1 MLLYK
6 DALLLNLRV
15 PKGSFWSWEMP
26 SIYRSFQ
33 VVPSFPQIPSCG
45 NSIHHKY
52 LTHDSRYL
60 FRCRKLPWAVD
71 SREMPLKHLLCRHNA
86 DTKSWSVQENG
97 PATTLNYELRRLVS
111 FRCRQQ
117 HKVPLTNTHSNT
129 DTVPWVQLLGAATV
143 FSSQSL
149 LRPSSPIRIVA
160 LILGSSCQK
169 HPWTSATFPKKT
181 PSVEKNW
188 CQKSKSLEIPHIKRA
203 SRNVISVCVSW
214 IDIPPQDQGNVT
226 TKFIKEKKHL
236 LESANLCLGIRVAPW
251 ASNSDIELGFLKG
264 SNLGFPTT
272 WIPVEGLQVSY
283 VLSA

>member
-169 HPWTSATFPKKT
+169 HPWTSATFPKKNA
-181 PSVEKNW
+181 VGWEKLM
-188 CQKSKSLEIPHIKRA
+188 SKIQVPGNPPYQTSFSQCHQCLCIL
-203 SRNVISVCVSW
+203 
-214 IDIPPQDQGNVT
+214 DIPPQDQGNVT